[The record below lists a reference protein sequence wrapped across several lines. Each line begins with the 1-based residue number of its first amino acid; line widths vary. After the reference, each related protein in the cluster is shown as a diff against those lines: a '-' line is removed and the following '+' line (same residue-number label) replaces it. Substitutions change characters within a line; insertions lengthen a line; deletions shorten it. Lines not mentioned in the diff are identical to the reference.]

1 MSKVKLKHASGN
13 SMSVAAPATNP
24 ASDLELKLPATVGT
38 AGQVLKNS
46 STAGTLEFGDAVLK
60 DASGRAVNTT
70 QPSFYAALH
79 GSSTTITVAAN
90 GEIPYNYTKW
100 NIGSHYDTSTGRFT
114 APVAGIYMFGCQ
126 MGDEYSTNAAGWAST
141 IWAFALNN
149 SRYYDFVEGIDVSNV
164 NAHYEHGGTVIMQ
177 MAASDYASVKQIGG
191 GDKTLYRTSDGE
203 ATRHRFWGVLLH

>member
-1 MSKVKLKHASGN
+1 MTLKLNGSSSG
-13 SMSVAAPATNP
+13 SVSIDAPAST
-24 ASDLELKLPATVGT
+24 T
-38 AGQVLKNS
+38 AGADLTYTLPDTSTNSVLL
-46 STAGTLEFGDAVLK
+46 TK
-60 DASGRAVNTT
+60 DSSGRAVNAT

-126 MGDEYSTNAAGWAST
+126 MGDEYSNNGSGWGSS

-149 SRYYDFVEGIDVSNV
+149 SRYYDFVEGINTGNINS
-164 NAHYEHGGTVIMQ
+164 HYEHGGTVIMQ
-177 MAASDYASVKQIGG
+177 MSASDYASIKQIGG
-191 GDKTLYRTSDGE
+191 GDKTLYRTADGE